1 MAKVAGC
8 QLVWLALG
16 FALIELFDFAV
27 ANSW

>member
-8 QLVWLALG
+8 QLAWLALG
-16 FALIELFDFAV
+16 LALIELFDFAV